1 MDDYNT
7 VMNDNMPV
15 NMIETYDM
23 TKSLINPYTVT
34 DKDEVVKI
42 FRELNLEI
50 STDMSERFIYGR
62 VACDN
67 TFQSSFYPHVDAIIL
82 WSAESKQFKIFN
94 KIKYNRFDETTMQ
107 PVFFVTGQFFIPQSY
122 EELVDSIQAFKENL
136 KYHIDKAYEKN
147 VGNILDALE

>member
-1 MDDYNT
+1 
-7 VMNDNMPV
+7 MNDNMPV
-15 NMIETYDM
+15 NMVETLDM
-23 TKSLINPYTVT
+23 TKSPINPYTVT

-50 STDMSERFIYGR
+50 STDMSGRYIYGR

-67 TFQSSFYPHVDAIIL
+67 TYQSSIYPHSDAVIMWL
-82 WSAESKQFKIFN
+82 PEFGQFKIFN
-94 KIKYNRFDETTMQ
+94 KLKYKKFDETTMQ

-136 KYHIDKAYEKN
+136 KYYIDKAYEKN
-147 VGNILDALE
+147 VGNILDVLE